1 MSDNSKQQEA
11 ATLKLIE
18 NVLMGNKTAAQNE
31 LKKLVSDRIGAQIRK
46 VGKENLI

>member
-18 NVLMGNKTAAQNE
+18 NVLMGNKEAAREE
-31 LKKLVSDRIGAQIRK
+31 LNKLVSARIGQQIHK
-46 VGKENLI
+46 VGKETLI

>member
-1 MSDNSKQQEA
+1 MSDNSKEQEA

-18 NVLMGNKTAAQNE
+18 NVLMGKKDAAKNELNKLVNMRLAAQ
-31 LKKLVSDRIGAQIRK
+31 IQK

>member
-11 ATLKLIE
+11 VTLKLIE
-18 NVLMGNKTAAQNE
+18 NVLMGNKEAAQKE
-31 LKKLVSDRIGAQIRK
+31 LQKLVNNRIGTQICK

>member
-18 NVLMGNKTAAQNE
+18 NVLMGNKDAAKNE
-31 LKKLVSDRIGAQIRK
+31 LNKLVNMRLASQIQK

>member
-1 MSDNSKQQEA
+1 MSDISKKEEA

-18 NVLMGNKTAAQNE
+18 NDLMGNKEPAKKE
-31 LKKLVSDRIGAQIRK
+31 LQKLVDMRLGKQIQK

>member
-18 NVLMGNKTAAQNE
+18 NVLMGKKDAAQNE
-31 LKKLVSDRIGAQIRK
+31 LKKLVNMRLVSQIQK

>member
-1 MSDNSKQQEA
+1 MSDISKKEEA

-18 NVLMGNKTAAQNE
+18 NVLMSNKEAAQKE
-31 LKKLVSDRIGAQIRK
+31 LQKIVSERIGAQIRK

>member
-1 MSDNSKQQEA
+1 MFNNSTEKEA

-18 NVLMGNKTAAQNE
+18 NVMMGNKEAAQKE
-31 LKKLVSDRIGAQIRK
+31 LKKLVDMRLGKQIQK

>member
-18 NVLMGNKTAAQNE
+18 NVLMGNKEAAQKE
-31 LKKLVSDRIGAQIRK
+31 LSKLVNARIGAQICK

>member
-1 MSDNSKQQEA
+1 MSDISKKEEA

-18 NVLMGNKTAAQNE
+18 NVLMGNKEAAQKE
-31 LKKLVSDRIGAQIRK
+31 LQKIVSERIGAQIRK

>member
-1 MSDNSKQQEA
+1 MSDISKHKEV

-18 NVLMGNKTAAQNE
+18 NVLMGNKEAAQNE
-31 LKKLVSDRIGAQIRK
+31 LKKLVDMRLAAQIQK

>member
-18 NVLMGNKTAAQNE
+18 NVLIGNKTAAQNE
-31 LKKLVSDRIGAQIRK
+31 LKKLVNMRLASQIQK